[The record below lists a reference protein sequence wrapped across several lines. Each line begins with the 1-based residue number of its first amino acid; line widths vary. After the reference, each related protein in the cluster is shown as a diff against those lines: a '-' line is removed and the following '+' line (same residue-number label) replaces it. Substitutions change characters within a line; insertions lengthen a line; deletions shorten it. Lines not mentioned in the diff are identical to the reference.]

1 MTKTERSYYVRG
13 VLDTCI
19 EMRVDREAVVQVC
32 RDLAITVEE
41 LEALANPAKE
51 EPAK

>member
-1 MTKTERSYYVRG
+1 MTKVERSYYVRG

-41 LEALANPAKE
+41 LEALANPTKKE
-51 EPAK
+51 QAE